1 MGNGKISPTMTQAE
15 GPHVIANIEMLIHMN
30 AIIAAVA
37 AELGF
42 DPLPAVTPTIPTMY
56 CEITIPVPP
65 QSRILRRPNFS
76 ISQKETGVEHT
87 VVYQSQHCSSR
98 ARDWGWRQAS
108 RVLTEADLQAHPIIQ
123 RWTKRLREVLTIA
136 ESGNEDDKERVVDG
150 TERLKEDDA

>member
-87 VVYQSQHCSSR
+87 VVYIRVSTALLGLETWGGDKPRECSRKQISR
-98 ARDWGWRQAS
+98 LIRS
-108 RVLTEADLQAHPIIQ
+108 S
-123 RWTKRLREVLTIA
+123 K
-136 ESGNEDDKERVVDG
+136 DG
-150 TERLKEDDA
+150 RKGSEKY